1 MKVGSYLPSFHGLL
15 AEIFTIHTSPKLVHS
30 LSKHLFKVLL
40 SISGVKTCLQENRD
54 AISIFY
60 FQFQSLTFL
69 PFSF

>member
-1 MKVGSYLPSFHGLL
+1 MKVGSYLPTFYRLL
-15 AEIFTIHTSPKLVHS
+15 AESFTIYTSPKLLHS

-40 SISGVKTCLQENRD
+40 SISGIKTCLQGNRE

-60 FQFQSLTFL
+60 FQFQPLTFL

>member
-1 MKVGSYLPSFHGLL
+1 MKVGSYLPSFYRYWQSC
-15 AEIFTIHTSPKLVHS
+15 FTTYTSPKLLHS

-40 SISGVKTCLQENRD
+40 SISGIKTCLQENRE

-60 FQFQSLTFL
+60 FQLQPSTFL